1 MMLRRGLISTALLF
15 VVFLALASGTALR
28 GKRSRA
34 HGRRG
39 APKAQKHHVQHAAAA
54 PPADATSRLSR
65 LLADVDESVRKAGQD
80 AELVFA
86 QLYGYDH
93 QLEASLERE
102 IGLLNHTKER
112 LAGLQEKFRSRTSR
126 SASELQ
132 RLGSALSRSEKT
144 KDHYQASS
152 TQTGSKFDG
161 LLKNV
166 QGLVNEIREAA
177 ASPAGKGSLPQKS
190 IEKIR
195 SLLASHGDMQH
206 RFQEVFTML
215 SVGKPSVDVAKAQ
228 KALTPIFLG
237 RVVTALQEIASR
249 LHKRRSGVLLQL
261 QAREQ
266 QLSTVAAKAA
276 TRSDT
281 ARGAQAE
288 GERKAEELA
297 FSVAFTESVLMGDEA
312 FLTKV
317 QEHIKA
323 KNELIDS
330 VRTARKGQLTT
341 LEDLVD
347 LLKGRYSASDA
358 PAVDASQDDKQALE
372 EAAEDAAKHAA
383 VSFLQVDAD
392 EAKPK
397 GAVSALQTE
406 IESSL
411 NMRSKASRRASTH
424 NILMRVKAALDH
436 VAPIDTDTVRDVVA
450 KMGSAL
456 RSVDTESAEAD
467 DAQRRCE
474 SQRFNAEQEDARLRG
489 SLKLMSASQ
498 NHTNA
503 AIQAAQR
510 NLDGIASKAQVL
522 NKSSAQFGKLVN
534 NAVKTL
540 DGQSRDRNMIMAAVR
555 KAQEVAPRAAGKAAP
570 ATTALLSQLLNLLGS
585 QDKGEK
591 AYKKREINLQADLKE
606 YTRGYEQLLS
616 ERRLHYERTLSAL
629 ELYSSELSGDAVS
642 RQAALSDDNELKTEG
657 LDLCSSI
664 IAFYKRHGERRQQ
677 LSTALRAVLPKVPDL
692 LTQHLEVQGASDAD
706 SAVNDPAP

>member
-1 MMLRRGLISTALLF
+1 VL
-15 VVFLALASGTALR
+15 LALASGTALR

-102 IGLLNHTKER
+102 ISLLNHTKER

-126 SASELQ
+126 SESELQ

-144 KDHYQASS
+144 KDHYQTSS
-152 TQTGSKFDG
+152 TQTSGKFDG

-215 SVGKPSVDVAKAQ
+215 SVGKPTVDVAKAQ

-323 KNELIDS
+323 KNELIDG

-358 PAVDASQDDKQALE
+358 PAVDSSDKQALA
-372 EAAEDAAKHAA
+372 EAAEDASKNAA
-383 VSFLQVDAD
+383 VSFLQVEAD
-392 EAKPK
+392 GAKPK

-411 NMRSKASRRASTH
+411 NLRSKASRRASTH

-585 QDKGEK
+585 QDKNEK
-591 AYKKREINLQADLKE
+591 AYKKREMNLQSDLKE

-677 LSTALRAVLPKVPDL
+677 LSAALRAVLPKVPDL